1 MPIQRISMSLLIA
14 SVLGMGAL
22 AGCQKHEDTE
32 PLAASS
38 VASSAAMT
46 ASTPDAPVST
56 EQSGASDSSASAKLQ
71 DAASDVAAAASSA
84 KDALAESSAK
94 AGAKLDDATV
104 TTRVKAALAKDA
116 GLNTLALNV
125 TTTAGVVTLSGNIN
139 SEAKH
144 TEIKSVVSGVDGVG
158 SIVDNTT
165 VKGQ

>member
-1 MPIQRISMSLLIA
+1 MPTQRIPMSILIA
-14 SVLGMGAL
+14 SVLAMGAL

-32 PLAASS
+32 PLSASS

-46 ASTPDAPVST
+46 ASTPDSPVTT
-56 EQSGASDSSASAKLQ
+56 EQSGASDSASAKLQ
-71 DAASDVAAAASSA
+71 DAASDMAAAASSA
-84 KDALAESSAK
+84 KDALADSSAK

-125 TTTAGVVTLSGNIN
+125 TTNAGVVTLSGEIN
-139 SEAKH
+139 SQAKH